1 MKKYGEI
8 LNDESWKDRAI
19 PLSVDI
25 KTWKESDD
33 YLIGELVDIKPFS
46 GGEFE
51 TNCMQYTFKTD
62 DGLVST
68 ILGSSMDKIFE
79 REDYRG
85 RVIHIKYKGKLELDD
100 GKRCNKFQ
108 IMDVTDLFNKIKE
121 HSSDPED
128 AS

>member
-1 MKKYGEI
+1 MTKYGEI

-25 KTWKESDD
+25 KTWKESGD
-33 YLIGELVDIKPFS
+33 YLIGELIDIKPFS

-51 TNCMQYTFKTD
+51 TSCMQYTFKNE

-85 RVIHIKYKGKLELDD
+85 RVIHIEYKGKLELDD

-108 IMDVTDLFNKIKE
+108 IMDVTDLFNRTSKLAVNK
-121 HSSDPED
+121 PD

>member
-1 MKKYGEI
+1 MTYYGEI
-8 LNDESWKDRAI
+8 LKDESWKDRAI

-25 KTWKESDD
+25 KTWKESGD
-33 YLIGELVDIKPFS
+33 YLIGQLVDIKPFS

-51 TNCMQYTFKTD
+51 TNCMQYTFKNE
-62 DGLVST
+62 DGLIST

-85 RVIHIKYKGKLELDD
+85 RVIHIEYKGKIELDD
-100 GKRCNKFQ
+100 GKRCNKFH
-108 IMDVTDLFNKIKE
+108 IMDVTDIWNSINKPT
-121 HSSDPED
+121 PESTD